1 MKLRNLV
8 PLIIVFPSVVIGA
21 VTMYLNKIP
30 IGIWSQNIVAII
42 ISGFL
47 SYLILKETP
56 RISKSS
62 SFGFIVPITIILL
75 TLTFLDSGLDGVHR
89 WVSIGPIKLNVA
101 SIILPI
107 LIIELWRILKVLNW
121 WYSMII
127 TIAVSILLV
136 LQPDASQTTGFIF
149 PMIIILLSKANKSII
164 RYSLISLISVIPIIS
179 WIFIDSLP
187 PVDYVENI
195 VLMVKNLGSVWFLL
209 GIASLSL
216 LPIPFIIFPSKSYR
230 LISRSL
236 GLYFTIIL
244 ISTLFGNFPVPL
256 MGFGISPIIG
266 YFIAITWLIKVRKIN
281 GNLEEPL

>member
-266 YFIAITWLIKVRKIN
+266 YFIAITWLIKVNTKVFK
-281 GNLEEPL
+281 PQA